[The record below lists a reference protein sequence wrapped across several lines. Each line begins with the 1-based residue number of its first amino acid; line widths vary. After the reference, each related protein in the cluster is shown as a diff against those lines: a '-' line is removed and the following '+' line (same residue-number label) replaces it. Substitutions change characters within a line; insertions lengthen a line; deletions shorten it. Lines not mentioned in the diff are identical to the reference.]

1 MTLLYPVT
9 PKLSEPLNQQMEQHQ
24 PQIRLLSTVLLT
36 LMAGLGAAA
45 ACFAATSPIEVA
57 RAIIEKFVQTQT
69 VGLPGKAT
77 ISLTMPASNPL
88 PPCDALEPFM
98 PPGAT
103 PWGRVSIGL
112 RCRADKPWTRFV
124 PAYIAVEGRYFV
136 AARTIDAGQPLGV
149 ADVAERTGDL
159 TRLSRSVITDAFE
172 LHGVVTTNRIA
183 SGAPLRKELVRGVTV
198 IRQGQTAQV
207 VAQGPGFVISTEGK
221 AMTDTKVGAVVQAK
235 TRDGRL
241 VSGVADE
248 DGQIQL
254 AQ

>member
-1 MTLLYPVT
+1 
-9 PKLSEPLNQQMEQHQ
+9 
-24 PQIRLLSTVLLT
+24 
-36 LMAGLGAAA
+36 MAGLGAVA
-45 ACFAATSPIEVA
+45 ACFAAPPPMDGT
-57 RAIIEKFVQTQT
+57 RAAIEKFIQVQTA
-69 VGLPGKAT
+69 GLPGKAT
-77 ISLTMPASNPL
+77 LRLTTSASDRL
-88 PPCDALEPFM
+88 PPCDALDPFL
-98 PPGAT
+98 PHGAA

-112 RCRADKPWTRFV
+112 RCLAGTPWTRFV

-136 AARTIDAGQPLGV
+136 TTRTIDAGQPLGV
-149 ADVAERTGDL
+149 ADIAERTGDL
-159 TRLSRSVITDAFE
+159 TRLSHSVITDASEFR
-172 LHGVVTTNRIA
+172 GVITTNRIP

-198 IRQGQTAQV
+198 IRQGQSVQV